1 MQPDDLKWRRFFGRV
16 LIGGPVLGAIIL
28 LLISQQPRA
37 LLIMAAIFA
46 VPMLLG
52 AWLLFSKRDERSG
65 R

>member
-1 MQPDDLKWRRFFGRV
+1 MQPDDIKWRRFFGRV

-37 LLIMAAIFA
+37 LLIMAVIFA

-52 AWLLFSKRDERSG
+52 AWLLFGKPSDKT
-65 R
+65 

>member
-1 MQPDDLKWRRFFGRV
+1 MQPDDIKWRRFFGSV

-52 AWLLFSKRDERSG
+52 VWLLFGKHDERSG

>member
-1 MQPDDLKWRRFFGRV
+1 MHHDGVKWRRFFGRV

-37 LLIMAAIFA
+37 LLLVAAIFA
-46 VPMLLG
+46 APMLLG
-52 AWLLFSKRDERSG
+52 AWLLFGKGSERSG